1 MSLLG
6 IDVGTTGTKAVAFN
20 HAGKPIA
27 SAYKEYPLHSR
38 KKGWMEVD
46 PNEVASAIKDVI
58 SLTAARTHQDPIS
71 ALSVS
76 AMGEAA
82 VPVAKDGRFL
92 APVQVSLDERTAE
105 YPDWWRQRISNEDVF
120 RITGHTIY
128 SIFTVPRTQWIK
140 EHWRSVY
147 DQTWK
152 FLCFQEFVFF
162 LLGAEPTTDYSQAA
176 RTMGFDVRAKQWSE
190 RLFDIAELDIEKF
203 PAAVQSGTQVGE
215 VAGTVAAELG
225 LPRGVICVTGG
236 HDQPCN
242 ALGAGILTGGS
253 AVYGTGTV
261 DCITPAFDRFVDSAE
276 FIQNNLACY
285 PHVVP
290 EKYCSVA
297 YNSTG
302 GNLLKWYRDTFAAE
316 EKRIA
321 RDQGVDPYE
330 VILRDLPDG
339 PSPVMAL
346 PHFTVTGT
354 PWFDTNSRGALLG
367 MKLTTT
373 RGEIVKALIEGTTFE
388 MKLNLEALRKS
399 NVAVERIRSTGGGA
413 KSRLWNQL
421 KADMLGVPVA
431 TLQTSEGGSLG
442 SAMLAGVA
450 TGVYRSLKEAASA
463 LIHENEVFE
472 PRQDVRALYE
482 DRFGIYRQLYP
493 ALREINHRL

>member
-20 HAGKPIA
+20 HGGRPIA
-27 SAYKEYPLHSR
+27 SAYREYPLHSR
-38 KKGWMEVD
+38 QKGWMEVD
-46 PNEVASAIKDVI
+46 PHEVAAAIKDVI
-58 SLTAARTHQDPIS
+58 SLVAAKTRHDPVS

-82 VPVAKDGRFL
+82 VPVARDGRFL
-92 APVQVSLDERTAE
+92 APVQVSLDERTAS
-105 YPDWWRQRISNEDVF
+105 YPDWWRGRISNEDVF

-128 SIFTVPRTQWIK
+128 SIFTLPRTQWIK

-152 FLCFQEFVFF
+152 FLCFQEFVFY
-162 LLGAEPTTDYSQAA
+162 LLGTEPVTDYSQAA
-176 RTMGFDVRAKQWSE
+176 RTMGFDVRAKRWSE
-190 RLFDIAELDIEKF
+190 RLFEIAELDPAKF
-203 PAAVQSGTQVGE
+203 PIAVQSGTLVGK
-215 VAGTVAAELG
+215 VADTVANELG
-225 LPRGVICVTGG
+225 LPRGVKCVTGG

-261 DCITPAFDRFVDSAE
+261 DCITPAFDHFVDSTD

-290 EKYCSVA
+290 DKYCSVA

-302 GNLLKWYRDTFAAE
+302 GNLLKWYRDTFADT
-316 EKRIA
+316 EKRLAAEKGI
-321 RDQGVDPYE
+321 DPYE
-330 VILRDLPDG
+330 VILSDLPDG
-339 PSPVMAL
+339 PSPVMVL

-367 MKLTTT
+367 LRLTTT
-373 RGEIVKALIEGTTFE
+373 KGEIVKALIEGTTFE
-388 MKLNLEALRKS
+388 MKLNLEALRRS
-399 NVAVERIRSTGGGA
+399 DVAVERIRSTGGGA

-442 SAMLAGVA
+442 TAMLAGVA
-450 TGVYRSLKEAASA
+450 TGVYGSLAEAASA
-463 LIHENEVFE
+463 LIHEHEVFE
-472 PRQDVRALYE
+472 PRPEVSARYSE
-482 DRFGIYRQLYP
+482 RFAIYRQLYP
-493 ALREINHRL
+493 TLREINHRL